1 MCLLKIVGKYV
12 RRGAPKLVPVCNIL
26 AGAPSGTPFR
36 FTRFGCLA
44 ASPEDTLL
52 GDLWVLRICTLWG
65 PGMPL
70 GSVVVPLTRV
80 CSSLLIPFSQVRVYL
95 SCW

>member
-36 FTRFGCLA
+36 FTRFGCLT

-65 PGMPL
+65 PGAPL
-70 GSVVVPLTRV
+70 GSVVVP
-80 CSSLLIPFSQVRVYL
+80 C
-95 SCW
+95 